1 MAAAVQVCS
10 WNLLHHQLRHLV
22 GLAACDLSSSV
33 ESVGGL
39 VRSSSSWFTFFTLHY
54 FPEGQTYVLHVLL
67 FSSRV
72 FHTITPGVSG
82 ANVSASGPHA
92 PLSKD
97 LAAREAK
104 KGWVIS
110 KIVSIISLVMRCIFN
125 FQDQISSNFFSV
137 QSSCKSLKKWL
148 QLESESRWL
157 ESTSLLLA
165 IQSPVCM
172 FTICCENIKDET
184 QSPLA
189 VHSAV
194 PPLKSIWSSSLWS
207 LSDSDICVHHPR
219 QSHKLL
225 PQSHSC

>member
-1 MAAAVQVCS
+1 MSCTCSFSAVGCFTPS
-10 WNLLHHQLRHLV
+10 HLV
-22 GLAACDLSSSV
+22 C
-33 ESVGGL
+33 L
-39 VRSSSSWFTFFTLHY
+39 VPMCLPVVLMLH
-54 FPEGQTYVLHVLL
+54 FLRTWLL
-67 FSSRV
+67 V
-72 FHTITPGVSG
+72 
-82 ANVSASGPHA
+82 
-92 PLSKD
+92 
-97 LAAREAK
+97 
-104 KGWVIS
+104 